1 MVVTETNELHDGLV
15 LRSIVDDLVPEH
27 VSHNYPGMMHALK
40 VYCDFLEHTNNSGHY
55 LNTIDIQRD
64 IDRIE
69 SNLLQ
74 QLQKEVGVAIPRTFA
89 ADPRHLY
96 KRLTA
101 YYRSR
106 GTPESI
112 KDFFQILF
120 NDEVELYFPKDDMLV
135 PSDGKWY
142 DRSIDTIAH
151 PENYAALF
159 TFTLGSSST
168 TVAGLDDNSRKL
180 IYDNPIIFVNDV
192 HRTDFKSNVVVNTA
206 TNVLDYSFEFDTEL
220 QAGDVIKVYRSGSFS
235 TNDGFL
241 DNYKKIQDSFFY
253 QKFSYVL
260 RTGTNA
266 DDWKNPFARLVHP
279 AGFIFFGEILLFLD
293 NLGNTFPVLQPGLQ
307 RGGLAFPIVITP
319 VDASPSFV
327 KTLDNV
333 VASMITVSFRPE
345 TSTEVFGSAQHF
357 DQLKFRYTNRIEEY
371 SEITVQDIIN
381 NKVQYNI
388 DSFIEIE

>member
-40 VYCDFLEHTNNSGHY
+40 VYCDFLEHTNNAGHH

-74 QLQKEVGVAIPRTFA
+74 QLQKEIGVAIPRTFA

-142 DRSIDTIAH
+142 DRSADTIAH
-151 PENYAALF
+151 PEMYAALF
-159 TFTLGSSST
+159 TFTLGSDST
-168 TVAGLDDNSRKL
+168 TVAGLDDNNRKL
-180 IYDNPIIFVNDV
+180 IYDNPIIFVNNT
-192 HRTDFKSNVVVNTA
+192 HRTDFKSNVVVNNT

-220 QAGDVIKVYRSGSFS
+220 QSGDIVKVYRSGSFS

-293 NLGNTFPVLQPGLQ
+293 NLGSTFPVLQPGLQ

>member
-1 MVVTETNELHDGLV
+1 MTVTETNELHDGLV

-40 VYCDFLEHTNNSGHY
+40 VYCDFLEHTNNAGHY

-151 PENYAALF
+151 PENYSALF

-192 HRTDFKSNVVVNTA
+192 HRTDFKSNVVVNTT

-220 QAGDVIKVYRSGSFS
+220 QSGDVVEVYRTGSFS

-293 NLGNTFPVLQPGLQ
+293 NLGSTFPVLQPGLQ

-319 VDASPSFV
+319 ADASASFV
-327 KTLDNV
+327 KTLDDV

-388 DSFIEIE
+388 DSFVEIE

>member
-1 MVVTETNELHDGLV
+1 MTVTETNELHDGLV

-40 VYCDFLEHTNNSGHY
+40 VYCDFLEHTNNAGHY

-151 PENYAALF
+151 PENYSSLF
-159 TFTLGSSST
+159 TFTLGSNST

-192 HRTDFKSNVVVNTA
+192 HRTDFKSNVVVNTT

-220 QAGDVIKVYRSGSFS
+220 QTGDVVKVYRSGSFS

-293 NLGNTFPVLQPGLQ
+293 NLGSTFPVLQPGLQ

-319 VDASPSFV
+319 ADASASFV
-327 KTLDNV
+327 KTLDDV